1 MKLAVF
7 KSKSKII
14 ALIMCMVFALG
25 SFNAGIVA
33 QAESSAQLQ
42 SKKEKIQNRINNAQ
56 DELDKLSK
64 EKSETE
70 EYLNVLVSK
79 IDLLQDKIDTLE
91 SEKSALQAEI
101 NAIQEKIKITENELI
116 ENQKQIDKKQKEFD
130 ENYELYCQ
138 RLRAMYVSGSA
149 STLEVLL
156 TCPDMSAMLTR
167 SQMIKSVSQ
176 QDSQQLNE
184 LMTIMEEIEAQ
195 KQELEIKRN
204 ELNEDKANLEEDK
217 KSLQARID
225 EIDSSKSE
233 LDKQAAEANA
243 LMRKISAQTGE
254 CKELIETNREQLA
267 QVEADIRI
275 AQQNANKNNH
285 NTNPGGGSIPGS
297 QGSGSG
303 RLIYPTSSRKIT
315 AGFPNYNSGRY
326 HGGIDFDVPSGSNV
340 CAAGSG
346 TVILVKYLNYSYG
359 YHVMIDHG
367 NGLATLYAH
376 NSAIYVSVGQQ
387 VSAGQVIASSGSTG
401 NSTGPHCHF
410 EVRVNG
416 DQVNPMNY
424 L

>member
-1 MKLAVF
+1 MRLAVF

-14 ALIMCMVFALG
+14 ALILCMLFAFS
-25 SFNAGIVA
+25 SFNVGIVA
-33 QAESSAQLQ
+33 QAESNAQLQ
-42 SKKEKIQNRINNAQ
+42 SKKDKIQSRINDAQ
-56 DELDKLSK
+56 DKLDKLSK

-91 SEKSALQAEI
+91 GEKSALQKEI
-101 NAIQEKIKITENELI
+101 NAIQEKIKSTENELI

-204 ELNEDKANLEEDK
+204 ELNEDKSNLEEDK

-233 LDKQAAEANA
+233 LDKQAAQANA
-243 LMRKISAQTGE
+243 LMRKLSAQTGE
-254 CKELIETNREQLA
+254 CKELIETNREELE
-267 QVEADIRI
+267 QVEADIRR
-275 AQQNANKNNH
+275 AQQQATNNH
-285 NTNPGGGSIPGS
+285 PGGGSIPGS
-297 QGSGSG
+297 NGNGSGK
-303 RLIYPTSSRKIT
+303 LMYPTSSRTIT
-315 AGFPNYNSGRY
+315 AGFPNYSSGRP

-340 CAAGSG
+340 CAAASG

-416 DQVNPMNY
+416 NQVNPLNY